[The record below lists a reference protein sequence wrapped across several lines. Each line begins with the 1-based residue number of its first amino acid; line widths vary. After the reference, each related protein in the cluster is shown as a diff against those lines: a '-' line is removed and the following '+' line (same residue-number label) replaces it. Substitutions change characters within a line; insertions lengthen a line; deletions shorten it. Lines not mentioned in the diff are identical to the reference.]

1 VLKLIKNEDWTWT
14 QETLKAIIERVIER
28 RDEYENEKK
37 NDFDAG
43 IVMGYDL
50 VIDMFKNDLESR
62 GYNFDEFMKD

>member
-1 VLKLIKNEDWTWT
+1 MLKLIKNEDWTWT

-43 IVMGYDL
+43 IVMGYNFVL
-50 VIDMFKNDLESR
+50 DMFKNDLECR

>member
-1 VLKLIKNEDWTWT
+1 MTKNEDWTWT
-14 QETLKAIIERVIER
+14 QETLKAIIERIIER

-43 IVMGYDL
+43 VVMGYNFVL
-50 VIDMFKNDLESR
+50 DMFKNDLEFR

>member
-1 VLKLIKNEDWTWT
+1 LIKNEDWTWT

>member
-1 VLKLIKNEDWTWT
+1 MLKLIKNEDWTWT

-43 IVMGYDL
+43 VVMGYNFVL
-50 VIDMFKNDLESR
+50 DMFKNALECR
-62 GYNFDEFMKD
+62 GYNYDEFMKD

>member
-1 VLKLIKNEDWTWT
+1 MLKLIKNEDWTWT

>member
-1 VLKLIKNEDWTWT
+1 MIKNEDWTWT